1 MTTAKVQMGDLV
13 EFDVGAPT
21 ALSFKLRPQ
30 PMEVMKFL
38 EDRSNPRFDYRD
50 HSELEVPVDP
60 PRWIVIAHRDLFTP
74 KGRRVRLVKI
84 CNLIT
89 NTSGWVP
96 GDSVKIIASAE
107 DTG

>member
-1 MTTAKVQMGDLV
+1 MASKAAMGDLV
-13 EFDVGAPT
+13 EFDVGNDKVLT
-21 ALSFKLRPQ
+21 FKLRPQ

-38 EDRSNPRFDYRD
+38 EDRLNPRFTYNDS
-50 HSELEVPVDP
+50 SELEVPVDP
-60 PRWIVIAHRDLFTP
+60 PRWIIINHKDLFTP
-74 KGRRVRLVKI
+74 KGYRVRLVKI

-107 DTG
+107 E